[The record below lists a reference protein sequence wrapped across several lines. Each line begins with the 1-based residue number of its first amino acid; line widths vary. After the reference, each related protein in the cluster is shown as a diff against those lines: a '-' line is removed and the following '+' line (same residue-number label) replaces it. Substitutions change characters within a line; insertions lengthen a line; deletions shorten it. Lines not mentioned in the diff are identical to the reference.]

1 VHCPIVVEVEG
12 GRPVRVTGDRA
23 NEHYAGFTCTK
34 GRDQA
39 AGYRPET
46 RLLRSLKRRPDGS
59 FVPISTELAISEIA
73 ERLEV
78 LIDRYG
84 PRSVANYVGGYAF
97 LSHPANNLF
106 IGAFMDAIGSPM
118 RFNTNTIDQPGKTLA
133 VGFHGAWMAPPQKF
147 DDIDVLVLIGSNP
160 LVSFQGL
167 PLGNQRAYLKDFL
180 GRGGQLIVIDP
191 RRTDIA
197 KRAHVHMQPRPG
209 EDVAIVA
216 GLIRVVL
223 SEGLVDA
230 EFVAEHVTGVDGL
243 RVAVDQFTPEYVAS
257 RAGIEAEDLIA
268 AARSFGTARRAS
280 VGAGTG
286 PNMSGHGTLL
296 EYLILCLDTI
306 CGHWLREGEVVKDPL
321 IWVRHAAKAQAK
333 PPFPTFG
340 LGEKLRVRGLTDTQ
354 AGFPTGAAN
363 DEILLEGEGQVRALL
378 SHGGNPVLAWPDQLK
393 TIQAMES
400 LDLLVQV
407 DVQMSETARMADY
420 VIATKRSLE
429 MPGFTLITDMLT
441 SYPTYGF
448 TAPHAQYTPV
458 VVDPPEGSELI
469 EDWELYYELAKRMGL
484 PLELKLF
491 IPVYFDPDPL
501 SPRPPV
507 VVAAVDMDQKPTN
520 DELFATMTA
529 GARVPFDEIKRHPHG
544 AIFAEPPV
552 IVEARDP
559 GWTGRL
565 DVGSTE
571 MVREL
576 ARYVDE
582 VSGPEEPFPFRMI
595 SRRNAHTFNSA
606 SDDPPRPRR
615 FNPAYMNP
623 ADLVRLGLT
632 TGDVVEI
639 RSARAAITAVVEEEP
654 GVREGAISMS
664 HGFGDAAAG
673 DGEMRQVGS
682 PTGRLIGDEPFE
694 RYSGQPR
701 MSNIPVRVRALD
713 ST

>member
-1 VHCPIVVEVEG
+1 
-12 GRPVRVTGDRA
+12 
-23 NEHYAGFTCTK
+23 
-34 GRDQA
+34 
-39 AGYRPET
+39 
-46 RLLRSLKRRPDGS
+46 
-59 FVPISTELAISEIA
+59 
-73 ERLEV
+73 
-78 LIDRYG
+78 
-84 PRSVANYVGGYAF
+84 
-97 LSHPANNLF
+97 
-106 IGAFMDAIGSPM
+106 
-118 RFNTNTIDQPGKTLA
+118 
-133 VGFHGAWMAPPQKF
+133 
-147 DDIDVLVLIGSNP
+147 
-160 LVSFQGL
+160 
-167 PLGNQRAYLKDFL
+167 
-180 GRGGQLIVIDP
+180 
-191 RRTDIA
+191 
-197 KRAHVHMQPRPG
+197 
-209 EDVAIVA
+209 
-216 GLIRVVL
+216 
-223 SEGLVDA
+223 
-230 EFVAEHVTGVDGL
+230 
-243 RVAVDQFTPEYVAS
+243 
-257 RAGIEAEDLIA
+257 
-268 AARSFGTARRAS
+268 
-280 VGAGTG
+280 
-286 PNMSGHGTLL
+286 
-296 EYLILCLDTI
+296 
-306 CGHWLREGEVVKDPL
+306 
-321 IWVRHAAKAQAK
+321 
-333 PPFPTFG
+333 
-340 LGEKLRVRGLTDTQ
+340 
-354 AGFPTGAAN
+354 
-363 DEILLEGEGQVRALL
+363 
-378 SHGGNPVLAWPDQLK
+378 VLAWPDQLK
-393 TIQAMES
+393 TIEAMES

-448 TAPHAQYTPV
+448 TAPHAQYTPA

-507 VVAAVDMDQKPTN
+507 VVAPVDMEQKPTN
-520 DELFATMTA
+520 EELFATMTA
-529 GARVPFDEIKRHPHG
+529 GARVPFDEIKQHPHG

-576 ARYVDE
+576 ARYVDD
-582 VSGPEEPFPFRMI
+582 VTGPDEAFPFRMI

-632 TGDVVEI
+632 TGEVVEI
-639 RSARAAITAVVEEEP
+639 RSARAAITAVVEEEA
-654 GVREGAISMS
+654 GVREGTISMS
-664 HGFGDAAAG
+664 HGFGDAVAR
-673 DGEMRQVGS
+673 DGEVRQVGS

-713 ST
+713 SATPARPTRERS